1 MMMMSSNSIGST
13 GGGKGLN
20 DPKFANWNNRF
31 QKILQKDQG
40 LHRFQKLYTELH
52 NNLGGRDS
60 LDTGAFGTETDK
72 AANEIRWTYDKP
84 TQAAITDIKKIR
96 LALKD
101 MEDGTVDD
109 ATNQKILAENNL
121 TQYKDAKF
129 TKEDVQK
136 IAKESLE
143 AWEQVD
149 KRLADEEILDPDR
162 ASVKAKVQ
170 TLINTKNKLLKDLQ
184 YGTDGKTPVI
194 NVATDAGGKQVVTP
208 LYDEN
213 VIDPTVALKV
223 THLQQLMGAL
233 APYEEALKSTNQDG
247 AIDELLKPKQDAM
260 VALAT
265 KLKTIK
271 DSDTYRNSKDWWNW
285 GQSTWFYGK
294 DISKENG
301 FDEIF
306 DENLSEI
313 NQIYASISGAN
324 VDNRGN
330 LVGGFLK
337 SGKSGT
343 ISEKE
348 ATFSLDELEGL
359 SISKNGKPIVVGAFK
374 DNKDYTPGP
383 AVKSPEGVTAK
394 VWLPKDETVEA
405 SEGITFNG
413 MPVIVTKDAK
423 GKLLA
428 RVIEINKS
436 GNGVIVT
443 QMPLNFDP
451 KKAKGADGKYKT
463 QLTQDDMLPPNKGES
478 VRLFTYAFNSQGEPE
493 GNVIMTPSPSGL
505 PKTFNEL
512 PGIVKAKLTARSYAD
527 PVTFPPDVKF
537 SAEQTNLTSTYNYDL
552 ALLQGSSIP
561 AMSQAPA
568 APNMATVQPQPQVQ
582 VVQQPVNIPP
592 QPIQLPQQQIVQQPI
607 FPPNYIAPAV
617 QPTGVVSGSIPMPAQ
632 QPVQQQQLIYS
643 VPPQVQQPVQPTA
656 TQPQVTSP
664 LIAPTTT
671 YAPVRSVLNEPD
683 LLGYTQYQLTSKPKA
698 SGWE

>member
-1 MMMMSSNSIGST
+1 MMMMISSNSIGTT

-40 LHRFQKLYTELH
+40 LHRFQKLYTELQNGH
-52 NNLGGRDS
+52 AQLGGTATLAAWAS
-60 LDTGAFGTETDK
+60 TSTDQ

-109 ATNQKILAENNL
+109 ATNQKILEENNL

-143 AWEQVD
+143 AWEKVD
-149 KRLADEEILDPDR
+149 KRLADEVILDPDR

-170 TLINTKNKLLKDLQ
+170 ELINTKNKVLKDLQ

-247 AIDELLKPKQDAM
+247 AIDALLKPKQDAM

-265 KLKTIK
+265 KLKTVK

-324 VDNRGN
+324 VDNKGN

-348 ATFSLDELEGL
+348 ASFSLDELEGL
-359 SISKNGKPIVVGAFK
+359 SISRNCKPIVVGAFK

-383 AVKSPEGVTAK
+383 AIKSPEGVTAK

-428 RVIEINKS
+428 RVVDIIKA
-436 GNGVIVT
+436 GNRVTIT

-463 QLTQDDMLPPNKGES
+463 QLTQDDMLAPNKGES
-478 VRLFTYAFNSQGEPE
+478 VRLFTYAFNNQGEPE
-493 GNVIMTPSPSGL
+493 GNVIMTPSPQGL
-505 PKTFNEL
+505 PKLFNEL
-512 PGIVKAKLTARSYAD
+512 QGVVKAKIVASSYAD
-527 PVTFPPDVKF
+527 PVTFPPTTKF
-537 SAEQTNLTSTYNYDL
+537 SIEQTNLTSTYNNDL

-568 APNMATVQPQPQVQ
+568 AQNMATVQQQQPVQ
-582 VVQQPVNIPP
+582 VVQQPVYTTP

-607 FPPNYIAPAV
+607 LPQNYIAPV
-617 QPTGVVSGSIPMPAQ
+617 TQPTGVVAGTVSTA
-632 QPVQQQQLIYS
+632 
-643 VPPQVQQPVQPTA
+643 VPQPVQPIIQPTVVAPAISPIA
-656 TQPQVTSP
+656 TPHAT
-664 LIAPTTT
+664 
-671 YAPVRSVLNEPD
+671 RKVLAEPPD
-683 LLGYTQYQLTSKPKA
+683 LWSYTTQQQANQQVRALG
-698 SGWE
+698 

>member
-1 MMMMSSNSIGST
+1 MMMMMMSSNSIGTT
-13 GGGKGLN
+13 GGGNGLN

-40 LHRFQKLYTELH
+40 LHRFQKLYTEL
-52 NNLGGRDS
+52 NNNWGGDDS
-60 LDTGAFGTETDK
+60 FGNAISGTETDK

-109 ATNQKILAENNL
+109 ATNQNILAENNL

-143 AWEQVD
+143 AWEKVD
-149 KRLADEEILDPDR
+149 KRLADEVILDPDR

-170 TLINTKNKLLKDLQ
+170 ELINTKNKLLKDLQ

-247 AIDELLKPKQDAM
+247 AIDALLKPKQDAM

-265 KLKTIK
+265 KLKTVK
-271 DSDTYRNSKDWWNW
+271 DSDTYRNSNNKAFWDLSKYGDSNW
-285 GQSTWFYGK
+285 FWGK
-294 DISKENG
+294 DITKENG

-324 VDNRGN
+324 VDNKGN

-348 ATFSLDELEGL
+348 ASFSLDELEGL
-359 SISKNGKPIVVGAFK
+359 SISRNCKPIVVGAFK

-383 AVKSPEGVTAK
+383 AIKSPEGVTAK

-428 RVIEINKS
+428 RVVDIIKA
-436 GNGVIVT
+436 GNGVTIT

-463 QLTQDDMLPPNKGES
+463 QLTQDDMLAPNKGES

-493 GNVIMTPSPSGL
+493 GNVIMTPSPQGL
-505 PKTFNEL
+505 PKLFNEL
-512 PGIVKAKLTARSYAD
+512 QGVVKAKIVASSYAD
-527 PVTFPPDVKF
+527 PVTFPPTTKF
-537 SAEQTNLTSTYNYDL
+537 SIEQTNLTSTYNNDL

-568 APNMATVQPQPQVQ
+568 AQNMATVQQQQQQVMVQQQQPVQ
-582 VVQQPVNIPP
+582 VVQQPVYTTP

-607 FPPNYIAPAV
+607 LPQNYIAPV
-617 QPTGVVSGSIPMPAQ
+617 TQPTGVVAGTVSTA
-632 QPVQQQQLIYS
+632 
-643 VPPQVQQPVQPTA
+643 VPQPVQPIIQSTVVAPAISPIA
-656 TQPQVTSP
+656 TPHAT
-664 LIAPTTT
+664 
-671 YAPVRSVLNEPD
+671 RKVLDQPD
-683 LLGYTQYQLTSKPKA
+683 LWSYTTQQQANQQVRALG
-698 SGWE
+698 